1 MSKENDEPRVSDEIV
16 SDEGRLNNFLTELV
30 NSQDNK
36 LLNTEDVDA
45 LLQKYMLTPEDIDK
59 LTMLID
65 RHLNRALD
73 YKKNERWD
81 SAIVET
87 ERALLFSPLDNEVRL
102 DLAELFMKR
111 SFQYGYLQKDLDRAG
126 REASDILTLEPENR
140 AAKKFLKE
148 LKQLKQMLR
157 GTQHNRRII
166 PLIFIV
172 IIILG
177 AALYP
182 QIRKR
187 FNFLSLNNTAMQ
199 SSSPLD
205 YVPPWETRELNYEKS
220 SSLKESFK
228 MDLMETTL
236 IRESPSGTPALSIAG
251 YLEAVKDDYSRLE
264 LEVFRSDD
272 NSSVG
277 TITVIDEGDA
287 PLRSGETESFHDY
300 MYFNDDIEQLK
311 SVYIGISEQV
321 SYREQENSEWSEEIL
336 HNETPLPNGV
346 FLDAESR
353 FISQIE
359 GYDRN
364 YYFYDLRIN
373 NKSNTALSTLDFTL
387 QWRDNDGAVKSEQI
401 LSLSDHKALP
411 VKAQSLWN
419 NRIMFDLQKDNNKG
433 DMSVLLKE
441 VIKE

>member
-1 MSKENDEPRVSDEIV
+1 MSKESDEPRVSDEIK
-16 SDEGRLNNFLTELV
+16 SDEGRLNSFLTELV

-36 LLNTEDVDA
+36 LLSTKDVDA

-73 YKKNERWD
+73 YKDNERWD

-87 ERALLFSPLDNEVRL
+87 ERALLFAPLNNEVRL
-102 DLAELFMKR
+102 DLAELFLKR

-126 REASDILTLEPENR
+126 REVNDALTLEPENR
-140 AAKKFLKE
+140 EAKKFLKE
-148 LKQLKQMLR
+148 LRQLKQMLR

-166 PLIFIV
+166 PLILIV

-187 FNFLSLNNTAMQ
+187 FNFLSLDNRAMQ
-199 SSSPLD
+199 SSSPHD

-220 SSLKESFK
+220 SSLKENFK
-228 MDLMETTL
+228 MDLQETTL
-236 IRESPSGTPALSIAG
+236 LRESRSGTPALSIAG
-251 YLEAVKDDYSRLE
+251 YMETVKDDYSRLE

-272 NSSVG
+272 NSSIG
-277 TITVIDEGDA
+277 KITVIDEGDA
-287 PLRSGETESFHDY
+287 PLKRGETESFHNFI
-300 MYFNDDIEQLK
+300 YFNDDIEQLK
-311 SVYIGISEQV
+311 SVYIGISDRV
-321 SYREQENSEWSEEIL
+321 SYREQESSEWSAEIL
-336 HNETPLPNGV
+336 HNESPLPNGV
-346 FLDAESR
+346 FLDGESR
-353 FISQIE
+353 FVSQIE

-401 LSLSDHKALP
+401 LSLSDHEALP

-419 NRIMFDLQKDNNKG
+419 NRIMFDLQKDNDKG